1 MRKGGE
7 SEIKPLFLVLYLP
20 IPTNTPKALA
30 AAGEPLS
37 SIGV

>member
-20 IPTNTPKALA
+20 IPPNNPKTFA
-30 AAGEPLS
+30 AAGEQS
-37 SIGV
+37 SNIGV

>member
-20 IPTNTPKALA
+20 IPLKPLA
-30 AAGEPLS
+30 AVGEQPS
-37 SIGV
+37 NIGV